1 MTTEEFQKL
10 VLEKLAGLEQ
20 GQSKL
25 GEGQVKL
32 EQRQAKLEEGQ
43 VKLEQRQAKLEEG
56 QVKLEQR
63 QAKLE
68 EGQVK
73 LEQRQAKLE
82 EGQVKLEERQV
93 KLEKRID
100 EVESTLTAKIDALD
114 AKVERYGQSQQDDV
128 KGLLEVMNK
137 KLDHISAVQ
146 TIQGESINI
155 LALRQLQTESELAA
169 LKKAL

>member
-1 MTTEEFQKL
+1 MTNEEFQKL
-10 VLEKLAGLEQ
+10 VLEKLTGLEQ
-20 GQSKL
+20 GQS
-25 GEGQVKL
+25 
-32 EQRQAKLEEGQ
+32 
-43 VKLEQRQAKLEEG
+43 
-56 QVKLEQR
+56 
-63 QAKLE
+63 
-68 EGQVK
+68 
-73 LEQRQAKLE
+73 KLE

>member
-1 MTTEEFQKL
+1 MTNEEFQKL
-10 VLEKLAGLEQ
+10 VLEKLTGLEQ

-32 EQRQAKLEEGQ
+32 EQRQVKLEEGQ
-43 VKLEQRQAKLEEG
+43 VKLEQRQA
-56 QVKLEQR
+56 
-63 QAKLE
+63 
-68 EGQVK
+68 
-73 LEQRQAKLE
+73 
-82 EGQVKLEERQV
+82 KLEERQV

>member
-1 MTTEEFQKL
+1 MTNEEFQKL
-10 VLEKLAGLEQ
+10 VLEKLTGLEQ

-32 EQRQAKLEEGQ
+32 EQRQAKLEE
-43 VKLEQRQAKLEEG
+43 RQGKLEEG

-63 QAKLE
+63 
-68 EGQVK
+68 
-73 LEQRQAKLE
+73 
-82 EGQVKLEERQV
+82 QVKLEERQV

-114 AKVERYGQSQQDDV
+114 AKVERYGQSQQDDI
-128 KGLLEVMNK
+128 KGLLTVMDK
-137 KLDHISAVQ
+137 KLDRISEIQ

>member
-1 MTTEEFQKL
+1 MTNEEFQKL
-10 VLEKLAGLEQ
+10 VLEKLMGLEQ

-32 EQRQAKLEEGQ
+32 EQRQA
-43 VKLEQRQAKLEEG
+43 
-56 QVKLEQR
+56 
-63 QAKLE
+63 
-68 EGQVK
+68 
-73 LEQRQAKLE
+73 
-82 EGQVKLEERQV
+82 KLEERQV

-128 KGLLEVMNK
+128 KGLLTVMDK
-137 KLDHISAVQ
+137 KLDRISEIQ

>member
-1 MTTEEFQKL
+1 MTNEEFQKL
-10 VLEKLAGLEQ
+10 VLEKLTGLEQ

-63 QAKLE
+63 QVKLE

-73 LEQRQAKLE
+73 LEQRQA
-82 EGQVKLEERQV
+82 KLEERQV